1 VKQASTASIRL
12 KHGLPPEICECTLKP
27 KASWSKKITTA
38 SSSKWSLMLKA
49 FHKKRVVYE
58 EEQLQTLELDIV
70 DLESRVETLFQ
81 TRLSLL
87 NSLGL

>member
-1 VKQASTASIRL
+1 
-12 KHGLPPEICECTLKP
+12 
-27 KASWSKKITTA
+27 
-38 SSSKWSLMLKA
+38 MLKA

-81 TRLSLL
+81 TRLSFE
-87 NSLGL
+87 